1 MTWWGAT
8 FSALRVYTHVC
19 ILGPVSAC
27 IYTLSL
33 PGTGIA
39 MGMVVWQGL
48 SQLDGVTPI
57 VVIATGLDSSSAN
70 EKTGGMVQTFILRAD
85 IEPHTAIADGADEA
99 ICGVCPH
106 RGKASG
112 GTGACYVRVYQAPL
126 STWRAWQRGNAESFD
141 LGRFAGKRVRIG
153 SYGDP
158 AAVPVTVW
166 QDIVAVAEATTGYT
180 HQWRTCD
187 PAFAEFCMASTD
199 SVAERR
205 QARLKGYRTFHV
217 RALGTAKSK
226 GEIVCP
232 ASAEAGKRTTCA
244 SCLQCGGTG
253 NGRTADITILAHGAS
268 KRAFAALGGV
278 A

>member
-1 MTWWGAT
+1 
-8 FSALRVYTHVC
+8 
-19 ILGPVSAC
+19 
-27 IYTLSL
+27 
-33 PGTGIA
+33 

-85 IEPHTAIADGADEA
+85 IEPHTAIAGGADEA

-126 STWRAWQRGNAESFD
+126 STWRAWDRGNAEAFD
-141 LGRFAGKRVRIG
+141 VARFAGRKVRIG

-158 AAVPVTVW
+158 AAVPVAVW
-166 QDIVAVAEATTGYT
+166 QEIVAVAGATTGYT
-180 HQWRTCD
+180 HQWRQCD

-205 QARLKGYRTFHV
+205 EARLKGYRTFHV
-217 RALGTAKSK
+217 RALGTDKGK

-232 ASAEAGKRTTCA
+232 ASAEAGKRTVCA

-253 NGRTADITILAHGAS
+253 NGRTADITIVAHGAS
-268 KRAFAALGGV
+268 KRAFAPLPLSV

>member
-1 MTWWGAT
+1 
-8 FSALRVYTHVC
+8 
-19 ILGPVSAC
+19 
-27 IYTLSL
+27 
-33 PGTGIA
+33 
-39 MGMVVWQGL
+39 MGMIVWQGI

-70 EKTGGMVQTFILRAD
+70 SKTGGMIQTFILRAD
-85 IEPHTAIADGADEA
+85 IEPHEALKTGQDGA

-126 STWRAWQRGNAESFD
+126 STYRAWQRGSAEPFD
-141 LGRFAGKRVRIG
+141 IARFAGKRVRIG

-158 AAVPVTVW
+158 AAVPVHVW

-180 HQWRTCD
+180 HQWRVAD

-205 QARLKGYRTFHV
+205 LARSKGYRTFGV
-217 RALGTAKSK
+217 RALGTERERGVVA
-226 GEIVCP
+226 CP
-232 ASAEAGKRTTCA
+232 ASEEAGKRTTCA
-244 SCLQCGGTG
+244 DCLQCSGTG
-253 NGRTADITILAHGAS
+253 SGRKADISIVAHGAS
-268 KRAFAALGGV
+268 KRSFAALPLSVV
-278 A
+278 AAAV